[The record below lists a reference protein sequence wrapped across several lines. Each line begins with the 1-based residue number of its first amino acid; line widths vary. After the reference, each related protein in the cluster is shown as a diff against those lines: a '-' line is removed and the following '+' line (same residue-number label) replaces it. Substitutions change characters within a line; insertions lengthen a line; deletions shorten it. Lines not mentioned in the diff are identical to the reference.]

1 MLKEITSKYIQEF
14 EQVVENSRGD
24 LDVVLESEVFV
35 IRRAIK
41 CHVKAELAV
50 LEARIDEYFC
60 WNFQA
65 DTDEFSK
72 VIRAI

>member
-41 CHVKAELAV
+41 CHVKAELAGT
-50 LEARIDEYFC
+50 RSS
-60 WNFQA
+60 N
-65 DTDEFSK
+65 
-72 VIRAI
+72 